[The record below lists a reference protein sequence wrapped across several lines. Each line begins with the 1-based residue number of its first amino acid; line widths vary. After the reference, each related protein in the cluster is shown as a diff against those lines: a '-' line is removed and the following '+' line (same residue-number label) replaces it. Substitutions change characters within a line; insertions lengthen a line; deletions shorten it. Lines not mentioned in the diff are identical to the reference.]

1 MPSNVEISDEL
12 LVSLIARLIK
22 VEATLSMFAQLSL
35 QHIADP
41 NSRPAF
47 QALIEAFADTRAR
60 YIHNQIESFAV
71 QFPHLAK
78 LLQDHAVVSE
88 ADLKDFLDDDDKA

>member
-1 MPSNVEISDEL
+1 MEISDEL

-22 VEATLSMFAQLSL
+22 VEGTLSMFAQISL
-35 QHIADP
+35 QHMADP
-41 NSRPAF
+41 NSRPF
-47 QALIEAFADTRAR
+47 QALAEAFADTRAR

-88 ADLKDFLDDDDKA
+88 SDLKDFLDDDEKT